1 MYITKFIIVGF
12 LLIAVSLSAQES
24 PNLRNAFYS
33 QKTVNNYL
41 NLQAD
46 IQLKGINFQV
56 NKYFSPAIDMSVGYF
71 TALNYSKKY
80 TAFTPD
86 SLFLKEIAGKYNS
99 TVKDPEHKES
109 KQSSETKESEKPE
122 YTFQPDYN
130 PLTRFGKDLW
140 MQASAPF
147 KMKGTDFLWL
157 GAGTIITAGLIATD
171 QSSYNYIHKGTERT
185 SLFRNTSPEVTEFG
199 ANYGLLSLGAFAGY
213 SLFFNDRKAQETS
226 FLAFEAFLTSSV
238 WVVGI
243 KWLTSRQR
251 PSAQEE
257 SQSAAGGKWSGP
269 VAYFRTNPK
278 KSITNY
284 DAFPSGHTAT
294 AFSIATVIAKQY
306 DQTLFVPILS
316 YAAASIVGITRIGE
330 STHWASDVFVGAVL
344 GYLSATQIVHNNP
357 SQYTRDHRV
366 RNKFLSKV
374 KTSFTLG
381 MYESS
386 PALVF
391 KATF

>member
-1 MYITKFIIVGF
+1 LLIVRIFVIGF

-24 PNLRNAFYS
+24 ENLRSVFYS
-33 QKTVNNYL
+33 QNSGKIL
-41 NLQAD
+41 NLPAGN
-46 IQLKGINFQV
+46 QLKGIDFQFIK
-56 NKYFSPAIDMSVGYF
+56 NFSPSFDNSVDNF
-71 TALNYSKKY
+71 TTINYKKEY
-80 TAFTPD
+80 TIFTPD
-86 SLFLKEIAGKYNS
+86 SLFLIEVAGKYKT
-99 TVKDPEHKES
+99 TVEDPEHKDS
-109 KQSSETKESEKPE
+109 KQSPEVKETGNPE

-130 PLTRFGKDLW
+130 PFTRFGKDLW

-147 KMKGTDFLWL
+147 KMKGTDFVWL
-157 GAGTIITAGLIATD
+157 GAGAIITAGLLATD
-171 QSSYNYIHKGTERT
+171 QASYNFIHKGTERT
-185 SLFRNTSPEVTEFG
+185 SLFRNTSPEVTELG

-213 SLFFNDRKAQETS
+213 SLFFNNKKAQETS

-238 WVVGI
+238 WVVSI
-243 KWLTSRQR
+243 KWIAGRQR
-251 PSAQEE
+251 PSAQEQ
-257 SQSAAGGKWSGP
+257 SQSVAGGKWYGP
-269 VAYFRTNPK
+269 VAYFRSNPK
-278 KSITNY
+278 KSITNF

-294 AFSIATVIAKQY
+294 AFSIATVFAKQY
-306 DQTLFVPILS
+306 NQTLIVPILS

-330 STHWASDVFVGAVL
+330 STHWASDVFVGAIL

-357 SQYTRDHRV
+357 SQFTRDHRV

>member
-1 MYITKFIIVGF
+1 MFITKFIIVGF

-41 NLQAD
+41 NLQACN
-46 IQLKGINFQV
+46 QLKGIDVQFG
-56 NKYFSPAIDMSVGYF
+56 KYFPPSLDRSVENF
-71 TALNYSKKY
+71 TTSGYSKKY
-80 TAFTPD
+80 ASFTPD

-99 TVKDPEHKES
+99 SVEDPERKES
-109 KQSSETKESEKPE
+109 NQSPETKESEKPE

-130 PLTRFGKDLW
+130 PFTRFGKDLW

-185 SLFRNTSPEVTEFG
+185 SLFRKTSPEVTEFG

-243 KWLTSRQR
+243 KWITSRQR

-386 PALVF
+386 PALLF
-391 KATF
+391 KASF